1 MKRLREERFSHFVR
15 VWRQTKGDTKMTR
28 LLSQRPRCS
37 GFASILVAAALLGGA
52 ATYADPNRLSITSL
66 STKPRHV
73 SGGDVLVRV
82 DIPRGISTSDVQVS
96 LNNTDVTR
104 VFLPDDASHA
114 LIGLVS
120 GLRHGQNMLTASV
133 RRHPSHRARLAIQ
146 NFPIYGPIFAGP
158 HQTPWICETE
168 ASGLGPSLD
177 EHCTVPTIYEWFYR
191 STNGTFRPLPDPN
204 PPYPD
209 DLAQTTTIDGVTV
222 NYIVRVE
229 SGTIDQSIYRI
240 SIIDDPTNPI
250 HDPWS
255 RDGKKPGPG
264 WNGKLSFPYGGGC
277 GPAYRSGRNL
287 ATAALSD
294 DPLSLGFAVAFGTRN
309 TLGTGCD
316 FVLSAETT
324 MMVKERF
331 IKQYGVPKFT
341 IGSGGSGG
349 SMQQHFI
356 AQNYPGLLD
365 AVTPGVSYSDLV
377 SILPDVTDC
386 GLLNHYFDNA
396 PDPSEWPA
404 SRRSKVDGYPPNADG
419 TNTTCR
425 TWDGFAHTW
434 VSPFN
439 GFDPVVP
446 VELRYHPITNPTGA
460 RGSFT
465 DGMVNVFGID
475 PATGFARTVYDN
487 VGVQYGLK
495 ALNNGD
501 ITTTEFLDLNQFI
514 GGLDVDGNY
523 TPARSQGN
531 LEGIEVAYRK
541 GVVDSGDNL
550 TLPMLDTRTYTD
562 DIIDIHTRIRTFAKL
577 DRLRRENRTSEN
589 EVNWLVARVGLNLPS
604 LSLMALLGHNEWM
617 ENILA
622 DRSHDRYALKVI
634 RNKPAWLRDTCWDPN
649 GVAHVEPFTID
660 GPSEC
665 NPIFPI
671 NSTVRIKAGGPI
683 AGDILKCQL
692 KPIDYRDYT
701 VIFTEQERARLQAIF
716 SRGVCDWSRRGVGQR
731 PIDGVWLDYT
741 PGHRGP
747 EHEND
752 DNEGS

>member
-1 MKRLREERFSHFVR
+1 
-15 VWRQTKGDTKMTR
+15 MTR
-28 LLSQRPRCS
+28 LLWQGLRC
-37 GFASILVAAALLGGA
+37 AILLAAALFGA
-52 ATYADPNRLSITSL
+52 DSYADPPNRLSISTL
-66 STKPRHV
+66 SGKARYV
-73 SGGDVLVRV
+73 SGGDVVVRV
-82 DIPRGISTSDVQVS
+82 DIPRGISIPDVRVS
-96 LNNTDVTR
+96 LNGADVTGA
-104 VFLPDDASHA
+104 FLPDDSGHA
-114 LIGLVS
+114 LTGLVS
-120 GLRHGQNMLTASV
+120 GLRNGQNTLAAST
-133 RRHPSHRARLAIQ
+133 RHHSSPQARLAIR
-146 NFPIYGPIFAGP
+146 NFPSHGPLFAGP

-191 STNGTFRPLPDPN
+191 STNGTFRPLPDQH

-255 RDGKKPGPG
+255 RNGKRPGPG
-264 WNGKLSFPYGGGC
+264 WNGKLSFPFGGGC
-277 GPAYRSGRNL
+277 GPGYRSGRNL
-287 ATAALSD
+287 ATSALSN
-294 DPLSLGFAVAFGTRN
+294 DPLSLGFAVAFGSRN

-316 FVLSAETT
+316 FVVSAETM

-331 IKQYGVPKFT
+331 IKQYGLPKFT

-365 AVTPGVSYSDLV
+365 AITPGVSYADLV

-386 GLLNHYFDNA
+386 GLLNHYFDN
-396 PDPSEWPA
+396 DPSRWPA
-404 SRRSKVDGYPPNADG
+404 SRRSKVDGYPVNADG

-425 TWDGFAHTW
+425 SWDGFAHTW

-446 VELRYHPITNPTGA
+446 VELRYHPITNPSGA
-460 RGSFT
+460 RGTFT

-487 VGVQYGLK
+487 VGVQYGLR

-523 TPARSQGN
+523 ISARSEGN
-531 LEGIEVAYRK
+531 LEGIEIAYRK
-541 GVVDSGDNL
+541 GVVDSGENL
-550 TLPMLDTRTYTD
+550 TLPLLDTRTYTD

-577 DRLRRENRTSEN
+577 ERLTRENGTTEN
-589 EVNWLVARVGLNLPS
+589 EVNWLVARVGTNLPNLAS
-604 LSLMALLGHNEWM
+604 MALLGHNEWM

-622 DRSHDRYALKVI
+622 DRSHTRYALKVI
-634 RNKPAWLRDTCWDPN
+634 HNKPAWLRDACWDPN
-649 GVAHVEPFTID
+649 GVAHVEPITID

-671 NSTVRIKAGGPI
+671 NSTVRIKAGAPI
-683 AGDILKCQL
+683 AGSILKCHL

-701 VIFTEQERARLQAIF
+701 VTFTPEEQARLHAIF
-716 SRGVCDWSRRGVGQR
+716 PNGVCDGSRPGVRQR

-747 EHEND
+747 DEGD
-752 DNEGS
+752 DEGDEGS

>member
-1 MKRLREERFSHFVR
+1 MTCPRLQFQHHSLLVS
-15 VWRQTKGDTKMTR
+15 VWIIG
-28 LLSQRPRCS
+28 LL
-37 GFASILVAAALLGGA
+37 AAGA
-52 ATYADPNRLSITSL
+52 PTYADSHSHNRLQITSL
-66 STKPRHV
+66 STAPQRV

-82 DIPRGISTSDVQVS
+82 SVPRRVLLSDVAVT
-96 LNNTDVTR
+96 LNGDDVTGA
-104 VFLPDDASHA
+104 FLADDASHA
-114 LIGLVS
+114 LIGLVT
-120 GLRHGQNMLTASV
+120 GLRDGRNVLTAVTSTS
-133 RRHPSHRARLAIQ
+133 PSQRARLAIR

-168 ASGLGPSLD
+168 TSGLGPSLD

-191 STNGTFRPLPDPN
+191 STDGTFKSLPTLT
-204 PPYPD
+204 PPFPK
-209 DLAQTTTIDGVTV
+209 DLAQTTTIDGDTV

-250 HDPWS
+250 RDPWS
-255 RDGKKPGPG
+255 RDGTRPGPG
-264 WNGKLSFPYGGGC
+264 WNGKLSFPFGGGC
-277 GPAYRSGRNL
+277 GPGYRSGRND
-287 ATAALSD
+287 ATSALSD

-316 FVLSAETT
+316 FVISAETM
-324 MMVKERF
+324 MMVKEHF
-331 IKQYGVPKFT
+331 IEQYGIPKFT

-365 AVTPGVSYSDLV
+365 AITPGVSYSDLV

-386 GLLNHYFDNA
+386 GLLNHYFDTVVNPA
-396 PDPSEWPA
+396 DWPA
-404 SRRSKVDGYPPNADG
+404 GRRSKVDGYPVSADG
-419 TNTTCR
+419 MNTTCR
-425 TWDGFAHTW
+425 SWDGFAHTW

-446 VELRYHPITNPTGA
+446 VELRYDPVTNPGGA

-487 VGVQYGLK
+487 VGVQYGLQS
-495 ALNNGD
+495 LNNGD
-501 ITTTEFLDLNQFI
+501 ITKTEFLDLNELI

-523 TPARSQGN
+523 IPARSEGN
-531 LEGIEVAYRK
+531 LEGIAIAYRA
-541 GVVDSGDNL
+541 GVVDSGENL
-550 TLPMLDTRTYTD
+550 TLPILDTRTYTD

-577 DRLRRENRTSEN
+577 DRLRDENRTSEN
-589 EVNWLVARVGLNLPS
+589 EVNWLVARVGTDLPS
-604 LSLMALLGHNEWM
+604 LSKMALIGNNEWL

-622 DRSHDRYALKVI
+622 DTSRGRYALKVI
-634 RNKPAWLRDTCWDPN
+634 RSKPAWLRDTCWDET
-649 GVAHVEPFTID
+649 GGAHAEQFSLG
-660 GPSEC
+660 GPSVC
-665 NPIFPI
+665 NALFPI
-671 NSTVRIKAGGPI
+671 NSTVRIRAGAPI

-692 KPIDYRDYT
+692 KPIDYRDYA
-701 VIFTEQERARLQAIF
+701 VIFSPQERARLNGIF
-716 SRGVCDWSRRGVGQR
+716 PNGVCDWSRRGVGQQ

-741 PGHRGP
+741 PGR
-747 EHEND
+747 
-752 DNEGS
+752 EGHQDGDEQSGETSD

>member
-1 MKRLREERFSHFVR
+1 MAWLHSQSRGRLAPSCLAWLGLFVFSA
-15 VWRQTKGDTKMTR
+15 
-28 LLSQRPRCS
+28 P
-37 GFASILVAAALLGGA
+37 AVA
-52 ATYADPNRLSITSL
+52 DQESDEDLSIATI
-66 STKPRHV
+66 STRAKFV
-73 SGGDVLVRV
+73 SGGDVVVRI
-82 DIPRGISTSDVQVS
+82 DAPRTVALSDVEVR
-96 LNNTDVTR
+96 LNGTDVTPA
-104 VFLPDDASHA
+104 FLPDSTGNA
-114 LIGLVS
+114 IVGLVT
-120 GLRHGQNMLTASV
+120 GLRDGENMLTADTPS
-133 RRHPSHRARLAIQ
+133 RHARLAIR
-146 NFPIYGPIFAGP
+146 NSPSSGPIFGGP
-158 HQTPWICETE
+158 HQSPWICETA
-168 ASGLGPSLD
+168 ASGLGPAPVSGP
-177 EHCTVPTIYEWFYR
+177 CVAPTIYEWFYR
-191 STNGTFRPLPDPN
+191 ASNDTFKPLASLSRPFPS
-204 PPYPD
+204 
-209 DLAQTTTIDGVTV
+209 DLVQTTTIDGRSVD
-222 NYIVRVE
+222 YIVRVE
-229 SGTIDQSIYRI
+229 SGTINESIYRI
-240 SIIDDPTNPI
+240 AVIDDPTNPI
-250 HDPWS
+250 RNPWS
-255 RDGKKPGPG
+255 PGGKRPGAG
-264 WNGKLSFPYGGGC
+264 WNGKLSFPFGGGC
-277 GPAYRSGRNL
+277 GPAFRSGRNAVNSAL
-287 ATAALSD
+287 AN

-309 TLGTGCD
+309 TLGTGCN
-316 FVLSAETT
+316 FVVSAETMT
-324 MMVKERF
+324 MIKEHFTKR
-331 IKQYGVPKFT
+331 YGVPRFT

-365 AVTPGVSYSDLV
+365 AITPGISYSDLV

-386 GLLNHYFDNA
+386 GLLNNYFDNIA
-396 PDPSEWPA
+396 NPANWPPA
-404 SRRSKVDGYPPNADG
+404 RRSKVDGYPPNADG

-634 RNKPAWLRDTCWDPN
+634 RNKPSWLRDTCWDPN

-701 VIFTEQERARLQAIF
+701 VIFTEQE
-716 SRGVCDWSRRGVGQR
+716 
-731 PIDGVWLDYT
+731 
-741 PGHRGP
+741 
-747 EHEND
+747 
-752 DNEGS
+752 